1 MYVYCL
7 FSWHVQDLLQ
17 LKNISMQL
25 IKLNEIYRGDN
36 KSLFED
42 PCDFIPRSFDNV
54 LYFHL
59 FTRCFENTDKLSFLG
74 GITIKYCKTL
84 RSGNEIPHNDIVI
97 PTWYRSF
104 FNGFVFRFIRLI
116 LPLTVFLMLV
126 SLFQVGAMKLVH
138 WMNAIGRVDLTTNQ
152 ISALCSV
159 KQSDG
164 LWCLQEEMRALECT
178 TTSISHKI
186 PIKHS

>member
-1 MYVYCL
+1 MKFIEVIIKAYL
-7 FSWHVQDLLQ
+7 KIHVTLYPDHS
-17 LKNISMQL
+17 IT
-25 IKLNEIYRGDN
+25 
-36 KSLFED
+36 
-42 PCDFIPRSFDNV
+42 SFT
-54 LYFHL
+54 L

-74 GITIKYCKTL
+74 GITIKYSKTL

-138 WMNAIGRVDLTTNQ
+138 WLNAIGRVDLTTNQ

>member
-1 MYVYCL
+1 MKFIEVKIKAYL
-7 FSWHVQDLLQ
+7 RILLI
-17 LKNISMQL
+17 LYPDHSIT
-25 IKLNEIYRGDN
+25 
-36 KSLFED
+36 
-42 PCDFIPRSFDNV
+42 SFT
-54 LYFHL
+54 L
-59 FTRCFENTDKLSFLG
+59 FTRCFENTDKLSFFG

-178 TTSISHKI
+178 TTSISYKI